1 MTTQVVQAKLIFSDG
16 TIGLFNGSDGDGGTV
31 TDGNLTELLSDQD
44 FYVVSSSAGTQFP
57 GKQIISAQ
65 VIAGTFCSYAYV
77 LDRSGNIGCMLP
89 PGSRA
94 TMTPYPVQ
102 EVAQAYTLQ
111 PGDTLQVMTA
121 A

>member
-1 MTTQVVQAKLIFSDG
+1 MTTQVVQAKLVFSDG
-16 TIGLFNGSDGDGGTV
+16 TIGLFNGSNGDGGTV
-31 TDGNLTELLSDQD
+31 TDGTLTELQSDVD
-44 FYVVSSSAGTQFP
+44 FYVVASSAGSQFP
-57 GKQIISAQ
+57 GKTIVAAQ
-65 VIAGTFCSYAYV
+65 VIAGTFCSYAYI

-102 EVAQAYTLQ
+102 PVAQPYTLQ